1 MRPRFRRGLLARGL
15 AIAALAGALAA
26 AGCGSSDDG
35 GSGGDGGP
43 VKVTFWHGQNDITQ
57 RALERL
63 VDQFNASHPQIVVDA
78 NSGGVLADEM
88 LTKLTAG
95 LAGGSYPD
103 VAYVFGSDL
112 ANIARSDKV
121 QDLTESVRAAEWR
134 WDDFWPGER
143 DGASVEGRVRAVP
156 ALADNLGIIY
166 NKQLFDDAGVPYPA
180 ADWTWDDFRGVARQ
194 LTNADEGRFG
204 TSWPGAGG
212 EDTTWRLWPML
223 WQQGG
228 DILSADETR
237 AEFNSPAGVR
247 ALELIGAMAAG
258 DKSVF
263 VDSDPNGER
272 AIRLFQSGKLAMMEA
287 GPWVLPD
294 VIAARID
301 YGAQRLPG
309 FDGDHTT
316 VSGSD
321 NWVLFD
327 NGEARARAAREF
339 VQWLTAPRQD
349 LAWVEATQSLPL
361 RQSTSRT
368 PEYRRLAQ
376 KIPGTDVFA
385 MSLETARSRPSLEV
399 YPEISKA
406 VGEAVVAVM
415 LGRAQAQDALDA
427 AARRADAVLAGAG
440 AGG

>member
-1 MRPRFRRGLLARGL
+1 MRRLLIAATL
-15 AIAALAGALAA
+15 VAALALG
-26 AGCGSSDDG
+26 GCGSSSDDDG
-35 GSGGDGGP
+35 GGGADGGKT
-43 VKVTFWHGQNDITQ
+43 KVTFWHGQNDLTQ
-57 RALERL
+57 RAYERL
-63 VDQFNASHPQIVVDA
+63 VDEFNATHPGIEVDA

-121 QDLTESVRAAEWR
+121 QDLTDAVADPAWR
-134 WDDFWPGER
+134 WDDFFAGER
-143 DGASVEGRVRAVP
+143 DAATVDGRVRAVP

-166 NKQLFDDAGVPYPA
+166 NKRLFADAGVPEPS
-180 ADWTWDDFRGVARQ
+180 ADWTWDDFRAVAKQ
-194 LTNADEGRFG
+194 LTDESKGQFG
-204 TSWPGAGG
+204 YSWPGAGG

-228 DILSADETR
+228 EILDADGRR
-237 AEFNSPAGVR
+237 AAFASPAGVD
-247 ALELIGAMAAG
+247 ALSLVGEMATD

-272 AIRLFQSGKLAMMEA
+272 AIRLFQNGKLAMIEA

-294 VIAARID
+294 VIGARID
-301 YGAQRLPG
+301 YGTQRLPG

-316 VSGSD
+316 IAGSD

-327 NGEARARAAREF
+327 NGEQRARAAQEF
-339 VQWLTAPRQD
+339 VQWLTAQRQD
-349 LAWVEATQSLPL
+349 VALARAIQTLPL
-361 RQSTSRT
+361 RRSTAESQQ
-368 PEYRRLAQ
+368 YRRIAAE
-376 KIPGTDVFA
+376 IPGTEVFA
-385 MSLETARSRPSLEV
+385 LSLDTARARPSLQV

-406 VGEAVVAVM
+406 VGEAVVAVL
-415 LGRAQAQDALDA
+415 LGRADAQDALTA
-427 AARRADAVLAGAG
+427 AAQRADGVLAGAA